1 MKKIRY
7 IPYGYTMKMGRQ
19 SLPRTK
25 PQSSARYS
33 ALISTGHPC
42 KVLRNCSQNGE
53 FLTVSDQTYGIKRVS
68 QESLAMPNTSVTMN
82 MTLSLRK
89 SNMKKPP
96 LSKQHGSE
104 TPLRKTLQ
112 ESNCSVTESGVQN
125 ADHL

>member
-7 IPYGYTMKMGRQ
+7 IPYGYTMKNGQTVIAQDEAAVIREIFSSYINGA
-19 SLPRTK
+19 SL
-25 PQSSARYS
+25 
-33 ALISTGHPC
+33 H
-42 KVLRNCSQNGE
+42 GE